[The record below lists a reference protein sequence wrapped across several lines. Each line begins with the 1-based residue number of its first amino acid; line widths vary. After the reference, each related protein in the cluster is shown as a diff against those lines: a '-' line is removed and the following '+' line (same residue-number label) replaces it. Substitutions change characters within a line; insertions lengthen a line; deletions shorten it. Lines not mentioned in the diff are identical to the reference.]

1 MQIAKFPSAYEIN
14 ISTRSSAF
22 LEFRTDNN
30 ITYDIYTGSGNKI
43 IPGFVFTSDIIY
55 FGFCPKGDHLP
66 DEKVIFTVMNFLLDL
81 LEDRNAIVA
90 YIYSAAEDLHDARER
105 YFNRLYNKYNDG
117 NVFKTDFNLGAD
129 GKAVM
134 LYRMDNVNFDV
145 VQNLT
150 AEEIILRMEDKEKYI
165 EYYE

>member
-1 MQIAKFPSAYEIN
+1 MQIAKFPNAYEIN
-14 ISTRSSAF
+14 ISARSNAF
-22 LEFRTDNN
+22 LEFSTDNN
-30 ITYDIYTGSGNKI
+30 IMYEIYTGPGNKI

-55 FGFCPKGDHLP
+55 FGFCPKGNHVN
-66 DEKVIFTVMNFLLDL
+66 DEKVIFTIMNFLLDL
-81 LEDRNAIVA
+81 LEDKNAIAA

-117 NVFKTDFNLGAD
+117 SIFKMDFNLGAD

-134 LYRMDNVNFDV
+134 LYRLDNVNFESL
-145 VQNLT
+145 QNLT
-150 AEEIILRMEDKEKYI
+150 AEEIILRIEDKEKYI